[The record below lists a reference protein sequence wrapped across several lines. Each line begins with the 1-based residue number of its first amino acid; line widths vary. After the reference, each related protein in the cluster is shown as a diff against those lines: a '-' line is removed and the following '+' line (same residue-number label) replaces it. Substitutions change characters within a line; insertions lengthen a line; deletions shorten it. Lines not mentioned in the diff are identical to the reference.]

1 MSRCVYPGSFDPLT
15 AGHMDLIR
23 RASGIFDEVFVVVMV
38 NIHKTGC
45 IPVDR
50 RLDILRKACSDLD
63 NVSVDSWQGLLTD
76 YMRLRN
82 MNTVLRGVRDTDDF
96 NSEMRSAGINR
107 LIGNGIE
114 TVFMPTSSEFSFVSS
129 SAVRE
134 IFSFGGDVREFLP
147 KNAAD
152 DIIDCLTKKD

>member
-82 MNTVLRGVRDTDDF
+82 MNTVQV
-96 NSEMRSAGINR
+96 
-107 LIGNGIE
+107 
-114 TVFMPTSSEFSFVSS
+114 
-129 SAVRE
+129 
-134 IFSFGGDVREFLP
+134 
-147 KNAAD
+147 
-152 DIIDCLTKKD
+152 